1 MNKAWLLLYPLVLL
15 VYGVYSYSQVTPN
28 LVLSSNALFWQ
39 FQQAMWQLG
48 YHQRPLSTYL
58 FIGCV
63 LASFLAYGLLLQ
75 RIKKGL
81 VSKTL
86 FVLQFALC
94 VVALLPS
101 YPALSNDI
109 FNYLMN
115 AKMMH
120 VYNASPYM
128 HAAWDFPQEPWLSF
142 MMNIHTTTPYGY
154 VWTGMGYILY
164 MLALGDLQLGMI
176 LFRLLAVASVAAI
189 GWSIWMM
196 SPKKKRML
204 LTGFFVFNPL
214 VMLEAINNTHNDIT
228 MMAFLLVGLALYFR
242 YKHTSFLKATSA
254 LLLGWILSVYTKLV
268 TVILPSVVALYYL
281 VRKKIPWFNAAD
293 YGAWLLVVAM
303 FADGSKRFF
312 SWYLLW
318 ALSLSPLSQSKFT
331 KQVLLL
337 FSFTGMLSY
346 MFFISSGEYSKEQG
360 FMRIGLLFSLPL
372 LFIILKLF
380 VKIQP
385 LSLLS
390 RGRVINEPQK

>member
-1 MNKAWLLLYPLVLL
+1 MNKIWLFFYPLVLL
-15 VYGVYSYSQVTPN
+15 VFGVYSFSQVTPN
-28 LVLSSNALFWQ
+28 LVLSSNAQFWQ
-39 FQQAMWQLG
+39 FQQTMWQLG
-48 YHQRPLSTYL
+48 YHNRHLSAYL
-58 FIGCV
+58 FVGCV
-63 LASFLAYGLLLQ
+63 LASFLAYRLFLQ
-75 RIKKGL
+75 RINKGL
-81 VSKTL
+81 VSKKVFIL
-86 FVLQFALC
+86 HFALC
-94 VVALLPS
+94 VIALLPS

-120 VYNASPYM
+120 EYGASPYS

-154 VWTGMGYILY
+154 VWTGLGYVLY

-189 GWSIWMM
+189 GWSIWEM

-204 LTGFFVFNPL
+204 LTGYFMFNPL
-214 VMLEAINNTHNDIT
+214 VMLEVINNTHNDIT

-242 YKHTSFLKATSA
+242 YKHTNQLKALVA
-254 LLLGWILSVYTKLV
+254 LLLGWVLSVYTKLV
-268 TVILPSVVALYYL
+268 TVILPSVVALFYL

-318 ALSLSPLSQSKFT
+318 AFSLSPLSQSKFT
-331 KQVLLL
+331 KKVLLL
-337 FSFTGMLSY
+337 FTFTGMLSY

-360 FMRIGLLFSLPL
+360 LMRIGLLFSLPIT
-372 LFIILKLF
+372 FIVGVGLIQLKTR
-380 VKIQP
+380 
-385 LSLLS
+385 LLS
-390 RGRVINEPQK
+390 RTHG